1 MLVPDDLLYTKEHEW
16 VRVKDNT
23 AVIGIT
29 DHAQGALGDITFAD
43 LPRCGSVVE
52 QFKRYAT
59 VESVKA
65 ASDVFAPVSGKIV
78 KINAELAAHP
88 ELINKSPYDGGHF
101 AEVEMSDPKEL
112 SGLMKPAEYKK
123 HIEGLS

>member
-1 MLVPDDLLYTKEHEW
+1 MRVPDDLLYTKEHEW
-16 VRVKDNT
+16 ARVKGNI

-29 DHAQGALGDITFAD
+29 DYAQGSLGDITFAD
-43 LPRCGSVVE
+43 LPKVGSVVE

-78 KINAELAAHP
+78 KINEALAAHP
-88 ELINKSPYDGGHF
+88 ELINKSPYDDGHF
-101 AEVEMSDPKEL
+101 AKVEMSDDKGV
-112 SGLMKPAEYKK
+112 SGLMSPAEYKK
-123 HIEGLS
+123 YVEGLS